1 MRNCIRPLKHNKQI
15 NHVAMLPLTHT
26 KLSRFAAETLRPQHL
41 SSSKQSFWGCCTVE
55 NTGEP
60 GGRVS
65 RSQHNQWEMPQVTV
79 IASGLPASRVSP
91 SPPALGTPPAWSH
104 SSHSS
109 LNPNGDVCSLPWPQP
124 HHRIHSWQPE
134 PCRHLHWGLSHSGDG
149 EPSPH
154 SVDSKFVIQIPL

>member
-1 MRNCIRPLKHNKQI
+1 MLLCFPWHTQSCHVLQLKHRGHSI
-15 NHVAMLPLTHT
+15 FLPA
-26 KLSRFAAETLRPQHL
+26 SRASGGAALWRTR
-41 SSSKQSFWGCCTVE
+41 
-55 NTGEP
+55 EP

-65 RSQHNQWEMPQVTV
+65 KSQHNQWEMPQVTV
-79 IASGLPASRVSP
+79 IASGLPASWVSP

-109 LNPNGDVCSLPWPQP
+109 LSPNGDVCSLPWPQP

-134 PCRHLHWGLSHSGDG
+134 PCRHLHWGLSYSGDG

-154 SVDSKFVIQIPL
+154 SVDSKFGIQIPL